1 MWWKQLLGTDY
12 SSSQDKRAVT
22 PISTM
27 ALSAWYLTDTT
38 IIYMYNKTDDDFYSS
53 QSNFYEVNKNTLNI
67 TRILLRMYI
76 VFVEFLYYTITY
88 NIQNFWYL
96 FEEQYTCTCRKV
108 RNLQM
113 L

>member
-38 IIYMYNKTDDDFYSS
+38 IIYMYNKTDNDFYSS
-53 QSNFYEVNKNTLNI
+53 QSSFYEVNKNTLNI
-67 TRILLRMYI
+67 IRILLRMYI

-88 NIQNFWYL
+88 NIQNFLILIWRTIYM
-96 FEEQYTCTCRKV
+96 Y
-108 RNLQM
+108 M
-113 L
+113 